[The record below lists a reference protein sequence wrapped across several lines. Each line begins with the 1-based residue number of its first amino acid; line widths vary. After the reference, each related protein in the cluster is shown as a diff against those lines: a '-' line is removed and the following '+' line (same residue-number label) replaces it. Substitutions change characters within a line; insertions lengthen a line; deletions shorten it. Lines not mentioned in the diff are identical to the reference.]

1 MVKIKCKINGLNK
14 LNKKLDTII
23 KKMPQTIEKSVE
35 EILKDMRVSAIRL
48 EKGHHEDGILAEL
61 VDVANNKVKGRVYAD
76 IKAFPYFMFEHYG
89 TGQYAEMN
97 HIGKTKHFIE
107 SGFTEWF
114 IPVSV
119 APKALPYPIVTIN
132 DMQFYIAHGV
142 KANHFMTDAEFE
154 TRDSNIETVERNIYK
169 LLEEVCK

>member
-1 MVKIKCKINGLNK
+1 MVKVKCKINGLNR
-14 LNKKLDTII
+14 LDKKINTII
-23 KKMPQTIEKSVE
+23 KKLPQTTEQSVE
-35 EILKDMRVSAIRL
+35 EILKKMRICAIRL
-48 EKGHHEDGILAEL
+48 EKGHHDDGILAEL
-61 VDVANNKVKGRVYAD
+61 VDVSNNEVRGRVYAD
-76 IKAFPYFMFEHYG
+76 IKAFPFFMFEHYG

-119 APKALPYPIVTIN
+119 APKKLPYPIITIN

-142 KANHFMTDAEFE
+142 KANHFITDAEFE